1 MRRYLVT
8 FLFIVVCAAIWFHY
22 IYEPLSKRIESV
34 QQQSKRSKNKSPED
48 LSQAI
53 ATLRGELTRA
63 SSAVSTDDQLN
74 TILGYIDYAGM
85 ALEHCSVQ
93 DKALVV
99 QATGTYKQFLVFFDQ
114 LAASTQRLLPRDVR
128 ITRSADNL
136 FSLSVVIEAA

>member
-1 MRRYLVT
+1 LVT
-8 FLFIVVCAAIWFHY
+8 LLFISVCGAIWFHY

-34 QQQSKRSKNKSPED
+34 QQQGNGSKENMPED
-48 LSQAI
+48 LSEAI
-53 ATLRGELTRA
+53 ATLRSELTRV
-63 SSAVSTDDQLN
+63 SATASTDDQLN
-74 TILGYIDYAGM
+74 TILGFIDHAGM

-114 LAASTQRLLPRDVR
+114 LGASTQHLLPHDVR

-136 FSLSVVIEAA
+136 FSLSVVIVAA